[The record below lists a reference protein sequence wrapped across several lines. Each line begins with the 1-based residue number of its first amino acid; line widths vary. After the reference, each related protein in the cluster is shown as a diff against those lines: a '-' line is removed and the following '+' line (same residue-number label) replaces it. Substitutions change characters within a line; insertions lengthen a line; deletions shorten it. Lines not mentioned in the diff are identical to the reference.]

1 MHQNALTILAQSLS
15 LFTSLNMSLS
25 KEEPV
30 SCSRQWWL
38 WPGEWKLGICGII
51 WLRLYRTS
59 ATNCARIYNDGL
71 ANNILTPSLPASFSK
86 SLVLNVEDVW
96 TALFL
101 YWLLADCIEQGAM
114 LQLEHNS
121 PSQFTRLLPA
131 LKNCNARM
139 VGPGQE
145 EWNHACDLCCWVNT
159 TPDGSQSKTC
169 RLNVATI
176 NLLSQ

>member
-1 MHQNALTILAQSLS
+1 MHQNTLIILAQSLS

-30 SCSRQWWL
+30 SCSQQWWL

-86 SLVLNVEDVW
+86 SLVLDVEDVW

-101 YWLLADCIEQGAM
+101 YWLLE
-114 LQLEHNS
+114 NS
-121 PSQFTRLLPA
+121 PSQFTHLLPA
-131 LKNCNARM
+131 LKNRNTHM

-145 EWNHACDLCCWVNT
+145 EWNHACDPCCWVNT
-159 TPDGSQSKTC
+159 TPDGSQ
-169 RLNVATI
+169 RLAD
-176 NLLSQ
+176 